1 MSHATPIK
9 SAPVIEYAEYAPEEA
24 DRHPTD
30 WAAEAIAI
38 ETKNLSRAV
47 VDKVLV
53 RDITVQVQTG
63 EVLAVV
69 GPSGA
74 GNRPSCGC

>member
-1 MSHATPIK
+1 MSRHGYRGGMSVLKLESKNMSHATPIK

-24 DRHPTD
+24 DRPPT
-30 WAAEAIAI
+30 AQAIAV

-53 RDITVQVQTG
+53 RDISVQVQ
-63 EVLAVV
+63 
-69 GPSGA
+69 
-74 GNRPSCGC
+74 